1 MLSVIL
7 AAGCG
12 SRLSSHNGQL
22 PKLLLPV
29 AGQAIIDHTLEAF
42 SRVGVTEVAIVVGHE
57 ARTLREWVGDGARH
71 GMRIQYVF
79 NPDYRMGNALSVY
92 AARSFT
98 ENEPFILSMADH
110 MISTDLLESMLE
122 DRTAANILAVDFA
135 PSPRDV
141 DEGTRVLV
149 GEDGMVSRIG
159 KGLTPWDGIDA
170 GVFRLTP
177 AIFEA
182 IDVMQTRETEY
193 QLSQAIRQMIKLG
206 NPLQALD
213 VSGCYWQDIDTLE
226 DLHIARRVLTE
237 SA

>member
-12 SRLSSHNGQL
+12 SRLSSHDGQL

-98 ENEPFILSMADH
+98 DNQPFILSMADH
-110 MISTDLLESMLE
+110 MISTELLRTLLE
-122 DRTAANILAVDFA
+122 
-135 PSPRDV
+135 
-141 DEGTRVLV
+141 
-149 GEDGMVSRIG
+149 
-159 KGLTPWDGIDA
+159 
-170 GVFRLTP
+170 
-177 AIFEA
+177 
-182 IDVMQTRETEY
+182 Q
-193 QLSQAIRQMIKLG
+193 
-206 NPLQALD
+206 
-213 VSGCYWQDIDTLE
+213 
-226 DLHIARRVLTE
+226 
-237 SA
+237 